1 MRGYAASTTAGYTGK
16 KLNWKHFIFPNLS
29 KLISLQMLDLY
40 DKMSFADIDGGV
52 WKQGWDIKY
61 DPLRYNEH
69 HKLKVFVVPHS
80 HNDPGWI
87 KTFDDYYEHDTK
99 HILSNALRHLKENPD
114 MKFIWAEISYFSRFY
129 EELGQNNKKDMRE

>member
-1 MRGYAASTTAGYTGK
+1 
-16 KLNWKHFIFPNLS
+16 
-29 KLISLQMLDLY
+29 MLDMY
-40 DKMSFADIDGGV
+40 QKMSFIDKDGGV

-61 DPLRYNEH
+61 DPLQFNGH

-87 KTFDDYYEHDTK
+87 KTFDDYYEHETV
-99 HILSNALRHLKENPD
+99 HILSNAIRHLRDNPD

-129 EELGQNNKKDMRE
+129 EHLSESNRLEVKKYNYFIT